1 MSDAERV
8 LAGRVALV
16 TGASRGIGRGI
27 ALALGAAGAA
37 VACAARAVDHSEPT
51 AAQIRAGGGKAHA
64 FGLEVTRAEEISA
77 TLRAVEAALG
87 PIDVLVNNAGIT
99 FQRKTLELTD
109 EEWERMLATNLTSMF
124 RLARAVAPSMIAR
137 GGGRIINIGSMWG
150 RMGVAQ
156 FAAYCVSKA
165 GVDAL
170 TRWLAVE
177 WARHGIRVNCVAPGY
192 IRTDFQTEVMADER
206 IRSLIFSK
214 IPLRRLGEPEEVG
227 ALVVYLASP
236 ASEFMTGQTIYLDGG
251 QTIAY

>member
-1 MSDAERV
+1 MNLGLR
-8 LAGRVALV
+8 GKVALV
-16 TGASRGIGRGI
+16 TGAGRDIGREI
-27 ALALGAAGAA
+27 ALVLGREGAA
-37 VACAARAVDHSEPT
+37 VAVNYATSKNEAEAT
-51 AAQIRAGGGKAHA
+51 AAEIRAAGG
-64 FGLEVTRAEEISA
+64 RA
-77 TLRAVEAALG
+77 LAVEADVTDYAAVRRMVERVGSELG

-124 RLARAVAPSMIAR
+124 RLARAIAPSMIAR

-170 TRWLAVE
+170 TRCLAVE